1 MNFTSI
7 WAYISAH
14 PKTATAVI
22 FYIWSAAIGAL
33 PSPDIHS
40 GKFYQFLFAFLNTL
54 GANISR
60 AFSPRL
66 PVAVAQAQGVSV
78 AQDRDDR
85 GLPPAVP
92 GAPGKPPAPPAP
104 HGIFRP

>member
-7 WAYISAH
+7 WAYIVAH
-14 PKTATAVI
+14 PKTATAVT
-22 FYIWSAAIGAL
+22 FYIWSAFIGSL
-33 PSPDIHS
+33 PAPGINS
-40 GKFYQFLFAFLNTL
+40 GMFYRFLFTFLNTL

-60 AFSPRL
+60 AFSSKL
-66 PVAVAQAQGVSV
+66 PVATAQALGVTV
-78 AQDRDDR
+78 AQDRDAR
-85 GLPPAVP
+85 GLPPAGS